1 VKLNSVEYWLMNNP
15 VRGLVQRRLEAPRL
29 SRLSTGQT
37 ESVLEIGC
45 GQGVGARII
54 YEVFRPER
62 YVGVDLDSRMVERA
76 RRKASTLANATFMAG
91 DASQLTFED
100 STFDLAVDFGIVH
113 HIPNWKDALAEIHR
127 TLKPGGEFLF
137 EELST
142 ETWELGSGRLFKKI
156 LDHPYDQMFSKQ
168 EFTDELNRLGF
179 ETEICEDSLLGLYH
193 FWGKAAKP
201 R

>member
-1 VKLNSVEYWLMNNP
+1 MNNP

-29 SRLSTGQT
+29 SRLSTGT
-37 ESVLEIGC
+37 TASVLEIGC

-137 EELST
+137 EELSA
-142 ETWELGSGRLFKKI
+142 ETWERGSGRLFKKI
-156 LDHPYDQMFSKQ
+156 LEHPYDQMFSKR

-179 ETEICEDSLLGLYH
+179 ETEIHEDSLLGLYH
-193 FWGKAAKP
+193 FWGKAAKA